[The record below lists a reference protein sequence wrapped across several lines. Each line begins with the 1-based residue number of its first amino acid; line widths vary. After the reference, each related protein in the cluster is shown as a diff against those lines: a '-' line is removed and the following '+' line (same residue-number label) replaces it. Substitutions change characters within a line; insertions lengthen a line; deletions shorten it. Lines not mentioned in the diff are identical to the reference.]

1 MDQSESD
8 TTPPGRSRISLSV
21 GARIQ
26 LEEQVTPAEEYAPK
40 IRKPYTISKQRERWS
55 EEEHKKFLE
64 ALRLH
69 GRAWR
74 RIEEHVGTKTAVQI
88 RSHAQ
93 KFFSKVVRESN
104 NGDAS
109 SVKSIEIP
117 PPRPKRKP
125 MHPYPRKMATPVKSG
140 TLAPEKLK
148 SSTSPDLCLSEP
160 EDQSPTTVLSALG
173 SFAFGTVH
181 SSKPSEHSSPVSSDV
196 AENSGDVVLSEP
208 SDIILEERRSSPA
221 RGYASSNQDNQ
232 SWMVRTT
239 CTILWNCC
247 FLVPMLMLLCMISHL
262 TPLIVIFL
270 FDLYIQKLDLFP
282 EDNDFVK
289 EGLDE
294 ASSTQ
299 CLKLFGKTVLVTDS
313 YKPSSTCGEILLTD
327 ENDEP
332 ASPTL
337 PQSSV
342 PTKYLRWGSECPRS
356 TLTIGLPAQSYYIPA
371 PNGSSGPNQSTTS
384 PLLPWGSSY
393 VSDKFPCA
401 QVHSPI
407 PIKGCPLFNE
417 TGLDDKETQKEGS
430 STASNA
436 ESADVESS
444 GDTNL
449 EIEAQSGNGNLV
461 VVSVRVS
468 VPPLFERRANFTKRV
483 EGFVPY
489 KRCLAEGGISSS
501 TITGEE
507 REEQRTR
514 LCL

>member
-1 MDQSESD
+1 MIFLGLGTEEDLLAKQGILFVSAKMNIPDQSESD

-232 SWMVRTT
+232 SWM
-239 CTILWNCC
+239 
-247 FLVPMLMLLCMISHL
+247 
-262 TPLIVIFL
+262 
-270 FDLYIQKLDLFP
+270 KLDLFP

>member
-1 MDQSESD
+1 MQLMECSVGLDHGLTEIIMKTDTGFRQQLIYRDQSESD
-8 TTPPGRSRISLSV
+8 TTPPSRSRISLAV

-93 KFFSKVVRESN
+93 KFFSKVVRELN

-232 SWMVRTT
+232 S
-239 CTILWNCC
+239 
-247 FLVPMLMLLCMISHL
+247 CM
-262 TPLIVIFL
+262 
-270 FDLYIQKLDLFP
+270 KLDLFP